1 MKGVAEP
8 GDELAAK
15 DAAEHAD
22 GKKEGTPSGDP
33 AGMIRDRRRKVRSGY
48 ADETVAAGSSCEA
61 HVFADPRKSTPL
73 FVMNVESPSRI
84 VVFSCQSFC
93 PVRPR

>member
-1 MKGVAEP
+1 MKLKLATMKGVAEP

-33 AGMIRDRRRKVRSGY
+33 AGMIRSETAGGKY
-48 ADETVAAGSSCEA
+48 AVDM
-61 HVFADPRKSTPL
+61 RMKL
-73 FVMNVESPSRI
+73 
-84 VVFSCQSFC
+84 
-93 PVRPR
+93 